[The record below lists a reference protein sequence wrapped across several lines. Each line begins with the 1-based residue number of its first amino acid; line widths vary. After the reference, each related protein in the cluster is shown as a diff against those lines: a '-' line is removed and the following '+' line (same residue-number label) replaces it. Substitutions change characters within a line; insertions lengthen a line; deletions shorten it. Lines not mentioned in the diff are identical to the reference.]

1 MRDFFNEIK
10 TSPNFLISAIV
21 VVGLICSLFFISNS
35 DIASKKPKPDLSAEK
50 SLMPNEGIPPSMFIT
65 FKEEPKPRLVTNK
78 KKPEKRKSS
87 YHFKDLIKVS
97 KKEES
102 VLTKQDRLRL
112 EILAMRGKRGGIRMA
127 SRDVKTG
134 GFSYKNIYVDQSKD
148 EDFSSH
154 NLAKSVPTYPVDL
167 SRTLTMDRFISAV
180 LYTEIKSELPSKK
193 VLAMIDKDV
202 YAAHG
207 RKILIPRGSKAIGKY
222 EPLDEQGQTR
232 LMISWYR
239 IITPA
244 GINIKLDSETADGE
258 GAAGMTGEID
268 DRLLDKYGTALLF
281 SSLSALSQLSVQT
294 DSESQS
300 AAAEAFSNEFGS
312 VTAQALENSFD
323 IAPRLR
329 IPRGA
334 RINISPLTD
343 IWFKPPIQGQAQV
356 VPMDEMRYDGK
367 YSNTKFQRAR
377 AGEFQFE
384 AVSPELIKERPLFIT
399 EDIIEELEKQ
409 QIKRARAD
417 PIDEELQEA
426 DTIFNGEQKKS
437 HFSPLVGSA
446 KEFLRKRQELTNQGE
461 I

>member
-1 MRDFFNEIK
+1 MKDFFNEIK
-10 TSPNFLISAIV
+10 TSPNFLISAIA
-21 VVGLICSLFFISNS
+21 VVGLICSLFYISSS

-65 FKEEPKPRLVTNK
+65 FKEEPKPRPVIK
-78 KKPEKRKSS
+78 KKKLEKKKAS

-97 KKEES
+97 KKVEPALSE
-102 VLTKQDRLRL
+102 QDKLRL
-112 EILAMRGKRGGIRMA
+112 EILAMRGKRGGIKVA

-134 GFSYKNIYVDQSKD
+134 GFSYKNIYADRSKD

-154 NLAKSVPTYPVDL
+154 DLAKSVPTYPVDL

-367 YSNTKFQRAR
+367 YAHTKFQRSR

-384 AVSPELIKERPLFIT
+384 AVSPELIKERPLFLT
-399 EDIIEELEKQ
+399 ENMLEELEKQ
-409 QIKRARAD
+409 QIEQAKAE

-426 DTIFNGEQKKS
+426 DTIFIEEQRKPHS
-437 HFSPLVGSA
+437 APLVNSA
-446 KEFLRKRQELTNQGE
+446 KEFLKKRQELTN
-461 I
+461 